1 MSTDVRAALIII
13 GNEVLSGRTQDANL
27 QFLALGLNEVG
38 VRLKEVR
45 VIPDDEAEII
55 ATVNALRARYTYVF
69 TTGGIGP
76 THDDITSECVAKAFG
91 VPLRQDPRAVK
102 LLKRVIKP
110 ENLNEARLRM
120 ANIPEGADLIDNPV
134 SAAPGFHIGNVYVMA
149 GVPRIMQAMFDG
161 LKAGLKGGASMVSR
175 SVTLHVGEGGIAAP
189 LAAIQTRHPEVEIGS
204 YPFTRDSGY
213 GTVIVTRGA
222 DAALVAAVTAEVAAM
237 ARALGARVE
246 DDDHSTDHG
255 HAPETP

>member
-1 MSTDVRAALIII
+1 MTIEVRAALIII

-27 QFLALGLNEVG
+27 QYLALGLNEVG
-38 VRLKEVR
+38 VQLKEVR

-55 ATVNALRARYTYVF
+55 ATINALRAKVDYVF

-76 THDDITSECVAKAFG
+76 THDDITSESVAKAFG
-91 VPLRQDPRAVK
+91 VPLLRDPRAVA
-102 LLKRVIKP
+102 LLKTVIKP

-120 ANIPEGADLIDNPV
+120 ANIPEGASLINNPV
-134 SAAPGFHIGNVYVMA
+134 SAAPVFNIGNVYVMA

-161 LKAGLKGGASMVSR
+161 IKHTLKGGSKVLSKA
-175 SVTLHVGEGGIAAP
+175 VTLHIGEGSIAVA
-189 LAAIQTRHPEVEIGS
+189 LKDIQSRNPSVDIGS

-213 GTVIVTRGA
+213 GTVIVSRGT
-222 DAALVAAVTAEVAAM
+222 DAALVAAVSAEVAEM

-246 DDDHSTDHG
+246 DDG
-255 HAPETP
+255 AAPQ

>member
-1 MSTDVRAALIII
+1 MTIEVRAALIII

-27 QFLALGLNEVG
+27 QYLALGLNEVG
-38 VRLKEVR
+38 VQLKEVR

-55 ATVNALRARYTYVF
+55 ATINALRAKVDYVF

-76 THDDITSECVAKAFG
+76 THDDITSESVAKAFG
-91 VPLRQDPRAVK
+91 VPLLRDPRAVA
-102 LLKRVIKP
+102 LLKTVIKP

-120 ANIPEGADLIDNPV
+120 ANIPEGASLIDNPV
-134 SAAPGFHIGNVYVMA
+134 SAAPGFNIGNVYVMA

-161 LKAGLKGGASMVSR
+161 IKHTLKGGSKVLSKA
-175 SVTLHVGEGGIAAP
+175 VTLHIGEGSIAVA
-189 LAAIQTRHPEVEIGS
+189 LKDIQSRNPSVDIGS

-213 GTVIVTRGA
+213 GTVIVARGT
-222 DAALVAAVTAEVAAM
+222 DAALVAAVSSEVAEM

-246 DDDHSTDHG
+246 DDG
-255 HAPETP
+255 AAPQ